1 MKKVLSLV
9 AIAAMTPLVAC
20 GPSAEEKAAT
30 EKAKQDSLAEV
41 AAADSMLKAAIETDS
56 LSSDTITVDSIQ

>member
-1 MKKVLSLV
+1 MKKLLFTL
-9 AIAAMTPLVAC
+9 AASGLFVVSCNSGVDQA
-20 GPSAEEKAAT
+20 

-41 AAADSMLKAAIETDS
+41 AAADSMLIAAMETDS

>member
-1 MKKVLSLV
+1 MKKLLFTLV
-9 AIAAMTPLVAC
+9 ASGLFVVSCNSVVGQA
-20 GPSAEEKAAT
+20 

-41 AAADSMLKAAIETDS
+41 AAADSMLKAAMETDS

>member
-1 MKKVLSLV
+1 MKKLLFTLV
-9 AIAAMTPLVAC
+9 ASGLFVVSCNSSVDQA
-20 GPSAEEKAAT
+20 

-41 AAADSMLKAAIETDS
+41 AAADSMLKAAMGTDS

>member
-1 MKKVLSLV
+1 MKKLLFTLV
-9 AIAAMTPLVAC
+9 ASGLFVVSCNSSVDQA
-20 GPSAEEKAAT
+20 

-41 AAADSMLKAAIETDS
+41 AAADSMLEAAMGTDS

>member
-1 MKKVLSLV
+1 MKKLLFTLV
-9 AIAAMTPLVAC
+9 ASGLFVVSC
-20 GPSAEEKAAT
+20 NSSVDQT

-41 AAADSMLKAAIETDS
+41 AAADSMLKAAMGTDS

>member
-1 MKKVLSLV
+1 MKKLFLT
-9 AIAAMTPLVAC
+9 ALAASMFTLGCNSGIDQA
-20 GPSAEEKAAT
+20 

-56 LSSDTITVDSIQ
+56 LKNADTITVDSIQ